1 MAVELL
7 SDRNRALGAAGTFL
21 ANALLLA
28 VLLSLSTTTPP
39 VQRGA
44 GLVSFDMAQP
54 PPPSP
59 PPASRPAG
67 AAAPPS
73 RGATRA
79 PSPPNPPRPLPTP
92 TPAHPAVDAGSGSAS
107 GAGAAA
113 GSGAGQGGQG
123 SGGSGGAGSGAG
135 SGAVTPPAHVAG
147 ALTDADY
154 ARSGLP
160 RGAAGTVVIAL
171 PCAQRWRRRQL
182 QHRALERLRGHR
194 QRDLPPR
201 RAALQIPPR
210 ARPVESPDRFHP
222 ANRFYMATEVGKD
235 DHG

>member
-28 VLLSLSTTTPP
+28 ALLSLSTTAPP
-39 VQRGA
+39 GQRSA
-44 GLVSFDMAQP
+44 GLVSFDVAQQP
-54 PPPSP
+54 PPAPPSH
-59 PPASRPAG
+59 AARPAG
-67 AAAPPS
+67 AAPPS

-79 PSPPNPPRPLPTP
+79 PAPPNPPRPLPTP
-92 TPAHPAVDAGSGSAS
+92 TPVPPAVDAGSRSAS

-123 SGGSGGAGSGAG
+123 SGSGSGGAG
-135 SGAVTPPAHVAG
+135 SGAVTPPVHIYGRPDRRRLQAQRTAQG
-147 ALTDADY
+147 
-154 ARSGLP
+154 
-160 RGAAGTVVIAL
+160 RGRDRRDRL

-201 RAALQIPPR
+201 RAALQIPPC
-210 ARPVESPDRFHP
+210 ARLWESPDRFHP
-222 ANRFYMATEVGKD
+222 ANRFYMAAEVNRDG
-235 DHG
+235 HG